1 MSQSSV
7 CSSSLLLKA
16 PWHKAK
22 WTICNHRG
30 KASSSLESCPQ
41 HTIQV
46 DSMTWPVCRLLSL
59 SLISLRVQPPQCSV
73 RPALKDGQCTEE
85 AVTQGGIEWALLQL
99 KYLNWNTYR
108 PPFQRFESR
117 SWYRCTWTVLTAG
130 LALFCSNRSCLKHTA
145 VVNLPLWF

>member
-59 SLISLRVQPPQCSV
+59 SLISLRVQPPQCTV

-108 PPFQRFESR
+108 PPWLLESWQ
-117 SWYRCTWTVLTAG
+117 SSMCI
-130 LALFCSNRSCLKHTA
+130 LFCTSPPWWQAACY
-145 VVNLPLWF
+145 LPVTQHLLCECT